1 MRIKY
6 CRNCK
11 SNKIKSVL
19 RLGKISYT
27 GKFPKKNQKI
37 KKANIEIIICKSCK
51 LVQLADN
58 YNLKYLYGKDYGYRT
73 GINKTMTDHMKKISN
88 VLSKKVSLKKNDAVL
103 DIASNDGTLLNFY
116 NRDVITFGIDPILN
130 KYKNNYKNIN
140 FKLPNFFEYNK
151 IRKKFKNKFKIIT
164 ALSVFYDLKNPN
176 KFLKDLSNLIT
187 NDGIILIEFADLQS
201 IIKKKMFDTFCHEH
215 LEYYSTT
222 VINMMLNKNNLKLID
237 VKENEINGSSKQF
250 FIAKKNSIFK
260 TNLKKI
266 KHFLELEKKEKL
278 NTVQTF
284 YKLKKEIFFLKRKLL
299 DKINTILKN
308 KQKIHGYGA
317 STKGNVLLQFF
328 GIDNKKIK
336 FISDRNPKKNNL
348 YTPGTNI
355 KIVNEKISRSKEPD
369 YYLVL
374 PWHFKNEILKREK
387 TFLKKKT
394 KFIFPLPNI
403 TVSTI

>member
-1 MRIKY
+1 M
-6 CRNCK
+6 C
-11 SNKIKSVL
+11 V
-19 RLGKISYT
+19 
-27 GKFPKKNQKI
+27 
-37 KKANIEIIICKSCK
+37 
-51 LVQLADN
+51 
-58 YNLKYLYGKDYGYRT
+58 
-73 GINKTMTDHMKKISN
+73 
-88 VLSKKVSLKKNDAVL
+88 
-103 DIASNDGTLLNFY
+103 
-116 NRDVITFGIDPILN
+116 
-130 KYKNNYKNIN
+130 
-140 FKLPNFFEYNK
+140 FFEYNK

-284 YKLKKEIFFLKRKLL
+284 YKLKKEIVFLKRKLL
-299 DKINTILKN
+299 DKINMILKN
-308 KQKIHGYGA
+308 KQIIHGYGA

-348 YTPGTNI
+348 YTISSIDEKPSVAKAKSNLAVVGRFILTPNIFKLLSKTKPGHGNEIQLTDAIHALLSLDDVYGYQFSGKRYDCGSKIGYLKATVNYALKHEDLSSDFKKYI
-355 KIVNEKISRSKEPD
+355 KIINTPKS
-369 YYLVL
+369 
-374 PWHFKNEILKREK
+374 
-387 TFLKKKT
+387 
-394 KFIFPLPNI
+394 
-403 TVSTI
+403 

>member
-37 KKANIEIIICKSCK
+37 KKANIEIVICKSCK

-58 YNLKYLYGKDYGYRT
+58 YNLKYLYGQDYCYRT
-73 GINKTMTDHMKKISN
+73 GINKTMKDHMKKISN

-116 NRDVITFGIDPILN
+116 NRDVITFGIDPILK

-187 NDGIILIEFADLQS
+187 NDGIILIEFADL
-201 IIKKKMFDTFCHEH
+201 T
-215 LEYYSTT
+215 
-222 VINMMLNKNNLKLID
+222 IN
-237 VKENEINGSSKQF
+237 
-250 FIAKKNSIFK
+250 
-260 TNLKKI
+260 
-266 KHFLELEKKEKL
+266 H
-278 NTVQTF
+278 
-284 YKLKKEIFFLKRKLL
+284 
-299 DKINTILKN
+299 
-308 KQKIHGYGA
+308 
-317 STKGNVLLQFF
+317 
-328 GIDNKKIK
+328 
-336 FISDRNPKKNNL
+336 
-348 YTPGTNI
+348 
-355 KIVNEKISRSKEPD
+355 
-369 YYLVL
+369 
-374 PWHFKNEILKREK
+374 
-387 TFLKKKT
+387 
-394 KFIFPLPNI
+394 
-403 TVSTI
+403 

>member
-140 FKLPNFFEYNK
+140 FKLYKFF
-151 IRKKFKNKFKIIT
+151 
-164 ALSVFYDLKNPN
+164 
-176 KFLKDLSNLIT
+176 
-187 NDGIILIEFADLQS
+187 
-201 IIKKKMFDTFCHEH
+201 
-215 LEYYSTT
+215 
-222 VINMMLNKNNLKLID
+222 
-237 VKENEINGSSKQF
+237 
-250 FIAKKNSIFK
+250 
-260 TNLKKI
+260 
-266 KHFLELEKKEKL
+266 
-278 NTVQTF
+278 
-284 YKLKKEIFFLKRKLL
+284 
-299 DKINTILKN
+299 
-308 KQKIHGYGA
+308 
-317 STKGNVLLQFF
+317 
-328 GIDNKKIK
+328 
-336 FISDRNPKKNNL
+336 
-348 YTPGTNI
+348 
-355 KIVNEKISRSKEPD
+355 
-369 YYLVL
+369 
-374 PWHFKNEILKREK
+374 
-387 TFLKKKT
+387 
-394 KFIFPLPNI
+394 
-403 TVSTI
+403 